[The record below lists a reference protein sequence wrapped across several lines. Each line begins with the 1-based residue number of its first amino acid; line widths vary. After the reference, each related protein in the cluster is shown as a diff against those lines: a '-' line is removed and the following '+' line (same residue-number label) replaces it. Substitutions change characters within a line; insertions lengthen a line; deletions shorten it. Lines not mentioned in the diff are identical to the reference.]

1 MNKGWALMPRST
13 DNSPRRDRR
22 IAKKE
27 KPMCPVC
34 IATAALIAG
43 KVTSSAGAAAI
54 AIRKVGKNAGDH
66 PVQLNLNRSEDEQSV
81 PNSNPRR
88 DEDVNDHD

>member
-1 MNKGWALMPRST
+1 
-13 DNSPRRDRR
+13 
-22 IAKKE
+22 
-27 KPMCPVC
+27 MCPVC

-43 KVTSSAGAAAI
+43 KVTSSAGVAAI
-54 AIRKVGKNAGDH
+54 AIRKFGGKNADN
-66 PVQLNLNRSEDEQSV
+66 PVQLHLNRSEDKQSV

>member
-1 MNKGWALMPRST
+1 
-13 DNSPRRDRR
+13 
-22 IAKKE
+22 
-27 KPMCPVC
+27 MCPVC

-43 KVTSSAGAAAI
+43 KVTSSAGVAAI
-54 AIRKVGKNAGDH
+54 AIRKAGKNAADD

-81 PNSNPRR
+81 PSSNPRR

>member
-1 MNKGWALMPRST
+1 MPRPADS
-13 DNSPRRDRR
+13 SPYRDRR

-43 KVTSSAGAAAI
+43 KVTTSAGAATI
-54 AIRKVGKNAGDH
+54 AIRKLGGKYAADD
-66 PVQLNLNRSEDEQSV
+66 PVQLHLNRSENKQSV

>member
-1 MNKGWALMPRST
+1 MPRPADS
-13 DNSPRRDRR
+13 SRYRDRR

-54 AIRKVGKNAGDH
+54 AIRKLGGKNAADD
-66 PVQLNLNRSEDEQSV
+66 PVRLHLNRSEDRPELESKE
-81 PNSNPRR
+81 R
-88 DEDVNDHD
+88 